1 MVTFQA
7 YNKIHNEQLFF
18 FSVYEIYCIVVFL
31 FVQATVP
38 LGAILGGLFAW
49 PVADYLGRQAA
60 LIIGGVPSLIG
71 WLLISL
77 AVLFES
83 KIGFFAMIFVGRSFT
98 GFASGWNI
106 YCVSVS
112 FVVLH
117 LV

>member
-1 MVTFQA
+1 M
-7 YNKIHNEQLFF
+7 
-18 FSVYEIYCIVVFL
+18 
-31 FVQATVP
+31 QATVP

-60 LIIGGVPSLIG
+60 LMIGGVPSLIG

-83 KIGFFAMIFVGRSFT
+83 RYGFFAMIFVGRSFT

-112 FVVLH
+112 ALLFCIVN
-117 LV
+117 LVS